1 MLADDFGVGDE
12 VKAAFA
18 QLGSGDLEVLRPL
31 LRERSQAAV
40 GDAVLAGLVAQQVLL
55 DLSART
61 ALDFATPAD
70 LAAWL
75 AIRVPQTAA
84 LFLGAVAPLSGP
96 PAPPPSGSLR
106 SAWSRVWAAAVT
118 LPTLAAATAMA
129 SIGSASA
136 AILLTATIASSPAAL
151 GPAPSL
157 GTAPPPAS
165 SPRVLPVP
173 TPRSL
178 PTPSSAPSPTPTASP
193 SVPAT
198 LAPVSVSSTKPTAS
212 PPARPTPTTPSTP
225 SPPPTATPPPS
236 PTPSP
241 GCGSQDQ
248 GPPGCPCPGGDDH
261 DGGGPP
267 GCHCPVNGDGCHHH
281 HHHHPPCGQ
290 PTGGPPTPDPG
301 QTAAPTG
308 NADRPG
314 S

>member
-12 VKAAFA
+12 VKEAFA

-31 LRERSQAAV
+31 LRERAAAQV

-61 ALDFATPAD
+61 LLDFATPAD
-70 LAAWL
+70 MAAWL
-75 AIRVPQTAA
+75 AIRVPQTAS
-84 LFLGAVAPLSGP
+84 LFLGALAPLSATP
-96 PAPPPSGSLR
+96 MPAPSGSLR

-136 AILLTATIASSPAAL
+136 AVLLTATIASSPAAL

-157 GTAPPPAS
+157 GSSAPVAS
-165 SPRVLPVP
+165 SPRVLPAPTPQAVP
-173 TPRSL
+173 TPRGVPTTPPAASASL
-178 PTPSSAPSPTPTASP
+178 PAP
-193 SVPAT
+193 
-198 LAPVSVSSTKPTAS
+198 LAPVSVSSSKPAAS
-212 PPARPTPTTPSTP
+212 PPTTPSSPPPPPP
-225 SPPPTATPPPS
+225 SPPPTSTPPPS

-248 GPPGCPCPGGDDH
+248 GPPGCPCPGGHDH
-261 DGGGPP
+261 GEGGPP
-267 GCHCPVNGDGCHHH
+267 GCHCPVDGDGCH

-290 PTGGPPTPDPG
+290 PTTGSPPPAPDQGKASPG
-301 QTAAPTG
+301 H
-308 NADRPG
+308 ADSPG

>member
-12 VKAAFA
+12 VKEAFA

-31 LRERSQAAV
+31 LRERAQSEV
-40 GDAVLAGLVAQQVLL
+40 GDVVLAGLVAQQVLL
-55 DLSART
+55 DLSSRT
-61 ALDFATPAD
+61 LLDFAAPAD

-75 AIRVPQTAA
+75 AIRIPQTAA
-84 LFLGAVAPLSGP
+84 LFLGAVAPLS
-96 PAPPPSGSLR
+96 APSAPTTPGGLR
-106 SAWSRVWAAAVT
+106 SAWSRIWSAAVA

-136 AILLTATIASSPAAL
+136 AILLTATIASPPATL
-151 GPAPSL
+151 GPAMSL
-157 GTAPPPAS
+157 GTAPPSAS

-173 TPRSL
+173 SPRSAPIPRGG
-178 PTPSSAPSPTPTASP
+178 PTPAPSTSAPVP
-193 SVPAT
+193 ST
-198 LAPVSVSSTKPTAS
+198 LAPVSVSSPKSTTA
-212 PPARPTPTTPSTP
+212 PPATPTTPPPAPP

-241 GCGSQDQ
+241 GCGGQDQ

-267 GCHCPVNGDGCHHH
+267 GCHCPANGDGCHH

-290 PTGGPPTPDPG
+290 PTAAPPTPAPG
-301 QTAAPTG
+301 QGTASPG